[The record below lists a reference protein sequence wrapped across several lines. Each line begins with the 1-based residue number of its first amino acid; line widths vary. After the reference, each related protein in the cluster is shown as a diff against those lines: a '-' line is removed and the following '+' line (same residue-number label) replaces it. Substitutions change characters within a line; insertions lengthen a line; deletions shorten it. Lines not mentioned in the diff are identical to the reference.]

1 MIAGTLATK
10 PIAPATPVSSGV
22 VPVIAYP
29 TVSDAIPIPIA
40 QTLQTKWDA
49 RNLIAPPSEVDICIF
64 LVNDRF

>member
-1 MIAGTLATK
+1 MIAGTLVTK